1 MPPPADCDCA
11 LSPAEGFELDNS
23 MTQGK
28 FSTDLFRLDDR
39 IAIVTGAA
47 SGMGRRAAFG
57 LADAGAHI
65 VGADVNENGLKQL
78 EKDMAAEGLK
88 ATTVMADISDEEL
101 VANMAAKAKEVNG
114 RIDILV
120 NCAGIG
126 ARGVAEDY
134 PFELWKKVL
143 HINTRGSFL
152 CTKAVAPTMIEQ
164 RKGSIINIASCAAAV
179 GWPGSVGYQ
188 ASKAG
193 LGQMSRSL
201 GVEWGKY
208 NIRVNSIA
216 PGYVDTPQSQEEE
229 ALEPAY
235 FAERL
240 RRVPMGRKAQPEEVV
255 GAILFLAS
263 DASSMVTG
271 NLIATD
277 GGYIA
282 S

>member
-1 MPPPADCDCA
+1 MH
-11 LSPAEGFELDNS
+11 
-23 MTQGK
+23 GK
-28 FSTDLFRLDDR
+28 YSLDLFKLDGR

-57 LADAGAHI
+57 LGDAGAHI
-65 VGADVNENGLKQL
+65 IAADVNP
-78 EKDMAAEGLK
+78 EGLK
-88 ATTVMADISDEEL
+88 NAVADMEREGIKVTPVVVDIADETMVNNMVS
-101 VANMAAKAKEVNG
+101 VARSING

-126 ARGVAEDY
+126 ARGVAEEY
-134 PFELWKKVL
+134 PFETWKNVL
-143 HINTRGSFL
+143 RINTRGSFL
-152 CTKAVAPTMIEQ
+152 CAKAVAPTMIAQ

-201 GVEWGKY
+201 AVEWGPH
-208 NIRVNSIA
+208 NVRVNSIA
-216 PGYVDTPQSQEEE
+216 PGYVDTPQSQVEE
-229 ALEPAY
+229 AREPEY

-240 RRVPMGRKAQPEEVV
+240 RRVPMKRKAQPEEVV

-263 DASSMVTG
+263 DASSMTTG
-271 NLIATD
+271 TLVLTD
-277 GGYIA
+277 GGYVA
-282 S
+282 N

>member
-1 MPPPADCDCA
+1 
-11 LSPAEGFELDNS
+11 
-23 MTQGK
+23 MTGQ

-39 IAIVTGAA
+39 VAIVTGAA
-47 SGMGRRAAFG
+47 SGMGRCAAFG

-65 VGADVNENGLKQL
+65 VAADVNQ
-78 EKDMAAEGLK
+78 EGLEQLVIDMG
-88 ATTVMADISDEEL
+88 THDLSVSTVFADISDEAL
-101 VANMAAKAKEVNG
+101 VTNMVETAKGVNG
-114 RIDILV
+114 RIDVLV

-134 PFELWKKVL
+134 PLELWQKVL
-143 HINTRGSFL
+143 FINTRGSFL
-152 CTKAVAPTMIEQ
+152 CTKAVAPTMIAQ
-164 RKGSIINIASCAAAV
+164 QKGSIINIASCGAAV

-188 ASKAG
+188 CSKAG

-201 GVEWGKY
+201 AVEWGPH
-208 NIRVNSIA
+208 NVRVNSIA
-216 PGYVDTPQSQEEE
+216 PGYVDTPQSQVEE
-229 ALEPAY
+229 ARESVY

-240 RRVPMGRKAQPEEVV
+240 RRVPMGRKAQPEEIV
-255 GAILFLAS
+255 GTILFLAS

-277 GGYIA
+277 GGYLV

>member
-1 MPPPADCDCA
+1 MSQHFTMD
-11 LSPAEGFELDNS
+11 
-23 MTQGK
+23 M
-28 FSTDLFRLDDR
+28 FRLDGR
-39 IAIVTGAA
+39 IAIITGAA
-47 SGMGRRAAFG
+47 SGMGRCAAFG

-65 VGADVNENGLKQL
+65 VAADVNPAGL
-78 EKDMAAEGLK
+78 AAFEREMTDHGY
-88 ATTVMADISDEEL
+88 AVTTVVADIADEAS
-101 VANMAAKAKEVNG
+101 VANMVEVAKSVNG
-114 RIDILV
+114 RIDVLV

-134 PFELWKKVL
+134 PLELWQKVTR
-143 HINTRGSFL
+143 INTRGSFL
-152 CTKAVAPTMIEQ
+152 CTKAVAPTMIAQ
-164 RKGSIINIASCAAAV
+164 KKGSIVNIASCGAAV

-201 GVEWGKY
+201 AVEWGPH
-208 NIRVNSIA
+208 NVRVNSVA
-216 PGYVDTPQSQEEE
+216 PGYVDTPQSRSEA
-229 ALEPAY
+229 ALEPEF

-240 RRVPMGRKAQPEEVV
+240 RRVPMNRAAQPEEVV
-255 GAILFLAS
+255 GAILFLAC

-277 GGYIA
+277 GGYLV

>member
-1 MPPPADCDCA
+1 MP
-11 LSPAEGFELDNS
+11 ERGR
-23 MTQGK
+23 
-28 FSTDLFRLDDR
+28 FSTNLFRLDGR

-57 LADAGAHI
+57 LGDAGAHI
-65 VGADVNENGLKQL
+65 IAADINE
-78 EKDMAAEGLK
+78 EGLEQTRK
-88 ATTVMADISDEEL
+88 DLAKEGIESTTVKCDISDTKMVDNMVE
-101 VANMAAKAKEVNG
+101 VAKSVNG
-114 RIDILV
+114 RIDVLL

-134 PFELWKKVL
+134 PYELFQKVIY
-143 HINTRGSFL
+143 INTRGSFL
-152 CTKAVAPTMIEQ
+152 CAKAVAPTMIAQ
-164 RKGSIINIASCAAAV
+164 QKGSIINISSCAAAV

-193 LGQMSRSL
+193 LAQMSRSL
-201 GVEWGKY
+201 GVEWGPH

-216 PGYVDTPQSQEEE
+216 PGYVDTPQTRQEA
-229 ALEPAY
+229 ALEPEY

-240 RRVPMGRKAQPEEVV
+240 RRVPMARAAQPEEVV

>member
-1 MPPPADCDCA
+1 MA
-11 LSPAEGFELDNS
+11 G
-23 MTQGK
+23 QY
-28 FSTDLFRLDDR
+28 STDLFRLDNR
-39 IAIVTGAA
+39 VALVTGAA
-47 SGMGRRAAFG
+47 SGMGLRAAYG
-57 LADAGAHI
+57 LADAGAH
-65 VGADVNENGLKQL
+65 VVAADVNSGGLD
-78 EKDMAAEGLK
+78 EAVAAMRAEGYRVTG
-88 ATTVMADISDEEL
+88 AVADISDQEQ
-101 VANMAAKAKEVNG
+101 VAQMAETAESVSG
-114 RIDILV
+114 HVDVLV

-126 ARGVAEDY
+126 ARGVARDY
-134 PFELWKKVL
+134 PLELWRKVI

-152 CTKAVAPTMIEQ
+152 CARAVAPGMIAR

-188 ASKAG
+188 VSKAG

-201 GVEWGKY
+201 GVEWAPY
-208 NIRVNSIA
+208 NVRVNSIA
-216 PGYVDTPQSQEEE
+216 PGSVDTPQNQQEE
-229 ALEPAY
+229 AREPEY

-240 RRVPMGRKAQPEEVV
+240 RRVPMGRRAQPEEVV

>member
-1 MPPPADCDCA
+1 MPT
-11 LSPAEGFELDNS
+11 SGR
-23 MTQGK
+23 
-28 FSTDLFRLDDR
+28 FSIDMFRLDGR
-39 IAIVTGAA
+39 VAIVTGAA

-57 LADAGAHI
+57 LGDAGAHI
-65 VGADVNENGLKQL
+65 IAADINAEGLEQTKADL
-78 EKDMAAEGLK
+78 AAEGIES
-88 ATTVMADISDEEL
+88 TTVLCDIAEQDMVLNMVE
-101 VANMAAKAKEVNG
+101 VAKTVNG
-114 RIDILV
+114 RIDVLL

-126 ARGVAEDY
+126 ARGVAEEY
-134 PFELWKKVL
+134 PYALWQKVMR
-143 HINTRGSFL
+143 INARGSFM
-152 CTKAVAPTMIEQ
+152 CAKAVAPTMIAQ
-164 RKGSIINIASCAAAV
+164 KKGSIINISSCAAAV

-193 LGQMSRSL
+193 LAQMSRSL
-201 GVEWGKY
+201 GVEWGPH
-208 NIRVNSIA
+208 NVRVNSIA
-216 PGYVDTPQSQEEE
+216 PGYVDTPQTRQEA
-229 ALEPAY
+229 ALEPEY

-240 RRVPMGRKAQPEEVV
+240 RRVPMSRAAQPEEVV

>member
-1 MPPPADCDCA
+1 M
-11 LSPAEGFELDNS
+11 GG
-23 MTQGK
+23 QY
-28 FSTDLFRLDDR
+28 STDLFKLDGR
-39 IAIVTGAA
+39 VAIVTGAA
-47 SGMGRRAAFG
+47 SGMGLRAAYG

-65 VGADVNENGLKQL
+65 VAADVNGEGL
-78 EKDMAAEGLK
+78 EKLANDMAAQGYSV
-88 ATTVMADISDEEL
+88 TPVVTDISDQKMVEI
-101 VANMAAKAKEVNG
+101 MARTGQEVSG
-114 RIDILV
+114 HVDVLV

-126 ARGVAEDY
+126 ARGVAKDY
-134 PFELWKKVL
+134 PYELWKKVIF
-143 HINTRGSFL
+143 INTRGSFL
-152 CTKAVAPTMIEQ
+152 CTKAVAPGMIER
-164 RKGSIINIASCAAAV
+164 RKGSIINIASCGAVV

-188 ASKAG
+188 MSKAG

-201 GVEWGKY
+201 AVEWGPY
-208 NIRVNSIA
+208 NVRVNSIA
-216 PGYVDTPQSQEEE
+216 PGYVDTPQSQVEE
-229 ALEPAY
+229 AREPDY

-277 GGYIA
+277 GGYII